1 MEGVDLSALD
11 AATSEEE
18 VWDRIK
24 SLPANREY
32 PVWMDISVS
41 SSCRQLIK
49 ADFMAAIIVLQ

>member
-32 PVWMDISVS
+32 PVWMDI
-41 SSCRQLIK
+41 
-49 ADFMAAIIVLQ
+49 